1 MFTQACNVSFCRVFV
16 FEEINHDINI
26 YEIGHISPSRLSR
39 FLSTERSSR
48 TYVVPS
54 LTSVNVGFPAS
65 ISLNAFSRFSRTIRS
80 LTASLIYL
88 LMFSVLCLRYSIMS
102 LEIVRLTRVY
112 PVAVFIVYQDST

>member
-16 FEEINHDINI
+16 FEEINHDIGI
-26 YEIGHISPSRLSR
+26 YKIGHISQSRLSR
-39 FLSTERSSR
+39 FLSTDRSSR

-65 ISLNAFSRFSRTIRS
+65 ISLNAFSRFSRAIRS

-88 LMFSVLCLRYSIMS
+88 EPISKPRFSPLCMRVWGG
-102 LEIVRLTRVY
+102 LEIGSYSCFRY
-112 PVAVFIVYQDST
+112 C

>member
-1 MFTQACNVSFCRVFV
+1 MIPPLWR
-16 FEEINHDINI
+16 NHAATRNDVLIIEI

-39 FLSTERSSR
+39 FLSTERSFR

-65 ISLNAFSRFSRTIRS
+65 ISLNAFSRFSRAIRS

-88 LMFSVLCLRYSIMS
+88 LIFSVLCLRYSIMD
-102 LEIVRLTRVY
+102 LQEGGCDKT
-112 PVAVFIVYQDST
+112 QQ